1 MSEQMIFKRYE
12 LKYMLTKE
20 QQAII
25 KEAMKEHMIADVHG
39 RNTTCS
45 LYFDTPD
52 FLLIRRSIEK
62 PMYKEKLRL
71 RSYGVAGDDTTVF
84 VELKKKY
91 NKVVYKRRIG
101 MSEIDS
107 ERYLLDHQQ
116 VMDTQISREIDY
128 CMKHYPGLAPAVM
141 LSYQREAFYDKDDH
155 DFRMT
160 FDDTILFRQDHLS
173 LKDGIFGEPIID
185 ENQVL
190 LEVKTASAIPLW
202 LVKVLSDNHIYK
214 TSFSKYGTA
223 YRIIE
228 ERKKAEVSA

>member
-101 MSEIDS
+101 MSEIES
-107 ERYLLDHQQ
+107 ERYLLDHEQ

-128 CMKHYPGLAPAVM
+128 CMEHYPGLAPAVM

-228 ERKKAEVSA
+228 ERKKAGVSA

>member
-1 MSEQMIFKRYE
+1 MIFKRYE

-101 MSEIDS
+101 MSEIES
-107 ERYLLDHQQ
+107 ERYLLDHEQ

-128 CMKHYPGLAPAVM
+128 CMEHYPGLAPAVM

-228 ERKKAEVSA
+228 ERKKAGVSA